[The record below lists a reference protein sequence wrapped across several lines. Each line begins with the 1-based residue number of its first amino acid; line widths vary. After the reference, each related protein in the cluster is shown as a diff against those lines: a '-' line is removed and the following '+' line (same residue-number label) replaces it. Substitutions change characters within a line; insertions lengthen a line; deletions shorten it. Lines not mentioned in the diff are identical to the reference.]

1 MAVADYLLKG
11 KEKDSSRINQLQQ
24 TLKRYCLSMTKSTW
38 DAEDLAQE
46 TWLRAISSQGKGHGN
61 VEATLLRIAK
71 NVWIDQSRRKQ
82 VLARIMKNEQAQ
94 ALTRNEGI
102 LKLLELEEIF
112 LALVKH
118 LPPLQRTVF
127 LLRDVLGFS
136 SLETAVR
143 LGTTEGAV
151 KAALHRARQSLEAVR
166 RDIETSTHDAPSENG
181 MKAYLRMMAA
191 AYEMGDIALLV
202 ELAQRDEVEPAVA
215 LGLAQ
220 NHILRSGRRRK
231 NAVPHIP
238 GSLKMSA

>member
-1 MAVADYLLKG
+1 MSTADFLLKG
-11 KEKDSSRINQLQQ
+11 KEKDSTRINQFQQ
-24 TLKRYCLSMTKSTW
+24 TLKRYCLSMTKSSW

-46 TWLRAISSQGKGHGN
+46 TWLRAMSSQGKRHAN
-61 VEATLLRIAK
+61 VEAMLLRIAK
-71 NVWIDQSRRKQ
+71 NTWIDQSRRKQ
-82 VLARIMKNEQAQ
+82 VLARIMKSEQTQ
-94 ALTRNEGI
+94 AVTRRDEG
-102 LKLLELEEIF
+102 LLVIEEAF
-112 LALVKH
+112 RALFKH

-151 KAALHRARQSLEAVR
+151 KAALYRARHSLEDVR
-166 RDIETSTHDAPSENG
+166 RDMETGTQVEPAENG

-220 NHILRSGRRRK
+220 NHILRSGRRRTG
-231 NAVPHIP
+231 AVPHLP
-238 GSLKMSA
+238 SSLRMSA